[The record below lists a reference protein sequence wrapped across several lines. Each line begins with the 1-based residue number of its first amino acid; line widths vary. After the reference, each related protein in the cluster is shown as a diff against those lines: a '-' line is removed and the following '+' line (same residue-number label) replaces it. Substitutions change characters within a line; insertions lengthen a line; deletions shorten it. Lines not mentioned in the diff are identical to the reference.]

1 MGQRSQI
8 YVRYTND
15 KGEHFLTARYFGWN
29 YGERMISRARHTL
42 EWIKNNIH
50 CADYKFAYNNEMLV
64 KIIDVNFDMHDVM
77 VSSDLIEEFFDC
89 NYNNDSN
96 FSEYVFMEQP
106 NNDGKL
112 FIDICPNEII
122 KYAFIDSSCNLDK
135 PMNGLEY
142 MRWNHKDWRNSKYIS
157 DEQKE
162 KCNENCKYLRNIF
175 RLMTTK
181 ELKDFISCD
190 YKIEVKSPKF

>member
-42 EWIKNNIH
+42 EWIKDNINY
-50 CADYKFAYNNEMLV
+50 ADFNFAHDNKKLIRIME
-64 KIIDVNFDMHDVM
+64 VNFDMHDV
-77 VSSDLIEEFFDC
+77 VISTDIIEEYFEYFCTD
-89 NYNNDSN
+89 YTFKD
-96 FSEYVFMEQP
+96 YVFIKHD

-112 FIDICPNEII
+112 FIDIHPNGTI

-135 PMNGLEY
+135 PMSGLAY
-142 MRWNHKDWRNSKYIS
+142 MRWNHKDWRTSEYIS

-162 KCNENCKYLRNIF
+162 KCNLNCKYLRNNF
-175 RLMTTK
+175 QLMTTK

-190 YKIEVKSPKF
+190 YNVEKYMSLF

>member
-42 EWIKNNIH
+42 EWIKDHIQY
-50 CADYKFAYNNEMLV
+50 ADFEFAADNKKLTR
-64 KIIDVNFDMHDVM
+64 IIDVNFDMHDVM
-77 VSSDLIEEFFDC
+77 ISTDIVEEYFET
-89 NYNNDSN
+89 
-96 FSEYVFMEQP
+96 FSTDYTFKDYVFIFHD

-112 FIDICPNEII
+112 FIDIHLDGTI

-135 PMNGLEY
+135 PMGGLGY
-142 MRWNHKDWRNSKYIS
+142 MRWNHKSWRTSEHIS
-157 DEQKE
+157 EEQKE
-162 KCNENCKYLRNIF
+162 KCNLNCKYLRNNF
-175 RLMTTK
+175 QLMTTK

-190 YKIEVKSPKF
+190 YNVEKYMHKF

>member
-15 KGEHFLTARYFGWN
+15 KGEHFLTARHFGWN
-29 YGERMISRARHTL
+29 YEERMVSRARHTI
-42 EWIKNNIH
+42 EWIKDSINNNWYFSI
-50 CADYKFAYNNEMLV
+50 DTTKLIR
-64 KIIDVNFDMHDVM
+64 IIDTNFDMHDVM
-77 VSSDLIEEFFDC
+77 ISSDIIEEYFE
-89 NYNNDSN
+89 Y
-96 FSEYVFMEQP
+96 FSTDLTFKEYVFTHHD

-112 FIDICPNEII
+112 FIDIHPDGTI

-135 PMNGLEY
+135 PMGGLAY
-142 MRWNHKDWRNSKYIS
+142 MRWNHRSWKTSENIS

-162 KCNENCKYLRNIF
+162 KCNLNCKYLRNNF
-175 RLMTTK
+175 QLMTTK

-190 YKIEVKSPKF
+190 YNVEKYMPKF

>member
-15 KGEHFLTARYFGWN
+15 KGKHFLTARYFNWN

-42 EWIKNNIH
+42 EWIQREVK
-50 CADYKFAYNNEMLV
+50 YGFKFSTDNRHLIR
-64 KIIDVNFDMHDVM
+64 IIDTNFDMKDV
-77 VSSDLIEEFFDC
+77 VISSDIIEEYFDYG
-89 NYNNDSN
+89 NVHNT
-96 FSEYVFMEQP
+96 FTEYVFTEHD

-112 FIDICPNEII
+112 FIDIHPNGTI

-135 PMNGLEY
+135 PMGGLGY

-162 KCNENCKYLRNIF
+162 KCNNNCKYIRNNF
-175 RLMTTK
+175 QLMSAK
-181 ELKDFISCD
+181 ELKDFISCA
-190 YKIEVKSPKF
+190 YNLEKYMPEF

>member
-29 YGERMISRARHTL
+29 YGERMVSRARHTM
-42 EWIKNNIH
+42 EWILDNFRYGQHYLSTDNTK
-50 CADYKFAYNNEMLV
+50 LV
-64 KIIDVNFDMHDVM
+64 RIIDTNFDMHDV
-77 VSSDLIEEFFDC
+77 VISSDIIEEYFE
-89 NYNNDSN
+89 Y
-96 FSEYVFMEQP
+96 FSDESFADNVFKFQD

-112 FIDICPNEII
+112 FIDVHPNGVI

-135 PMNGLEY
+135 PKGGLGY
-142 MRWNHKDWRNSKYIS
+142 MWWNHKNWRQSEYIN

-162 KCNENCKYLRNIF
+162 KCEANCKYLRDNF
-175 RLMTTK
+175 KLMTTK
-181 ELKDFISCD
+181 ELKDFVSCD
-190 YKIEVKSPKF
+190 YNVKKYMPLF

>member
-29 YGERMISRARHTL
+29 YGERMVSRARHTL
-42 EWIKNNIH
+42 EWIKDNIYH
-50 CADYKFAYNNEMLV
+50 ADFTFAHNNEKLIR
-64 KIIDVNFDMHDVM
+64 IIDVNFDMHDAM
-77 VSSDLIEEFFDC
+77 ISTDIIEEYLETFTDDYTFK
-89 NYNNDSN
+89 
-96 FSEYVFMEQP
+96 EYVFTHHD

-112 FIDICPNEII
+112 FIDIHPNGTI

-135 PMNGLEY
+135 PMGGLSY
-142 MRWNHKDWRNSKYIS
+142 MRWNHKNWRNSKYIS

-162 KCNENCKYLRNIF
+162 KCNNNCKYLRNNF
-175 RLMTTK
+175 QLMTTK

-190 YKIEVKSPKF
+190 YNVEKYMPNF

>member
-29 YGERMISRARHTL
+29 YGERMVSRARHTM
-42 EWIKNNIH
+42 EWILDNFRYGQHYLSTDNTK
-50 CADYKFAYNNEMLV
+50 LV
-64 KIIDVNFDMHDVM
+64 RIIDTNFDMHDV
-77 VSSDLIEEFFDC
+77 VISSDIIEEYFE
-89 NYNNDSN
+89 Y
-96 FSEYVFMEQP
+96 FSDESFSDNVFKFQD

-112 FIDICPNEII
+112 FIDVHPNGVI

-135 PMNGLEY
+135 PKGGLGY
-142 MRWNHKDWRNSKYIS
+142 MLWDHKDWRKSTYID

-162 KCNENCKYLRNIF
+162 KCELNCKYLRDNF
-175 RLMTTK
+175 ELMTIK
-181 ELKDFISCD
+181 ELKDFVSCD
-190 YKIEVKSPKF
+190 YNVEKYMPKF

>member
-29 YGERMISRARHTL
+29 YGERMVSRARHTM
-42 EWIKNNIH
+42 EWILDNIH
-50 CADYKFAYNNEMLV
+50 YRDHQMASNNEKLV
-64 KIIDVNFDMHDVM
+64 RIIDTNFDMHDV
-77 VSSDLIEEFFDC
+77 VISSDIIEEYFETGYDIDYTFKD
-89 NYNNDSN
+89 
-96 FSEYVFMEQP
+96 YVFIQHD

-112 FIDICPNEII
+112 FIDVHPNGVI

-135 PMNGLEY
+135 PKGGLGY

-162 KCNENCKYLRNIF
+162 KCELNCKYLRDNF
-175 RLMTTK
+175 KLMTTK
-181 ELKDFISCD
+181 ELKDFVSCD
-190 YKIEVKSPKF
+190 YNVEKYMPKF

>member
-15 KGEHFLTARYFGWN
+15 KGEHFLTARYFNWN
-29 YGERMISRARHTL
+29 YGERMVSRARHTI
-42 EWIKNNIH
+42 EWIL
-50 CADYKFAYNNEMLV
+50 AETRYYFKFSTDNRELIR
-64 KIIDVNFDMHDVM
+64 IIDTNFDMHDVM
-77 VSSDLIEEFFDC
+77 ISSDIIEEYFDYG
-89 NYNNDSN
+89 NVHYT
-96 FSEYVFMEQP
+96 FEEYVFTHHD

-112 FIDICPNEII
+112 FIDINSNGTI

-135 PMNGLEY
+135 PMSGLGY
-142 MRWNHKDWRNSKYIS
+142 MRWNHKNWRTSEYIS

-162 KCNENCKYLRNIF
+162 KCNLNCKYLRNNF
-175 RLMTTK
+175 QLMTTK

-190 YKIEVKSPKF
+190 YNVEKYMPKF

>member
-29 YGERMISRARHTL
+29 YGERMVSRARHTA
-42 EWIKNNIH
+42 EWILAEIK
-50 CADYKFAYNNEMLV
+50 YYFKFSTDNRELV
-64 KIIDVNFDMHDVM
+64 RIIDTNFDMHDVM
-77 VSSDLIEEFFDC
+77 ISSDIIEEYFDYG
-89 NYNNDSN
+89 NVHYT
-96 FSEYVFMEQP
+96 FEEYVFTHHD

-112 FIDICPNEII
+112 FIDINSNGTI

-135 PMNGLEY
+135 PMSGLGY
-142 MRWNHKDWRNSKYIS
+142 MRWNHKNWRTSEYIS

-162 KCNENCKYLRNIF
+162 KCNLNCKYLRNNF
-175 RLMTTK
+175 QLMTTK

-190 YKIEVKSPKF
+190 YNVEKYMLKF

>member
-15 KGEHFLTARYFGWN
+15 KGKHFLTARYFGWN

-42 EWIKNNIH
+42 EWIKNNINY
-50 CADYKFAYNNEMLV
+50 ASFKFASNNEELIRIME
-64 KIIDVNFDMHDVM
+64 VNFDMHDAM
-77 VSSDLIEEFFDC
+77 ITSDIIEEYFDYG
-89 NYNNDSN
+89 NVHYT
-96 FSEYVFMEQP
+96 FEEYVFTHHD

-112 FIDICPNEII
+112 FIDIHPNGTI
-122 KYAFIDSSCNLDK
+122 KYAFVDSECNLDK
-135 PMNGLEY
+135 PMGGLRY
-142 MRWNHKDWRNSKYIS
+142 MRWNHHDWRKSEYIS

-162 KCNENCKYLRNIF
+162 KCNLNCKYLRNNF
-175 RLMTTK
+175 QLMTTK

-190 YKIEVKSPKF
+190 YNVEKYMPKF

>member
-29 YGERMISRARHTL
+29 YGERMVSRARHTM
-42 EWIKNNIH
+42 EWILDNFRYGQHYLSTDNTK
-50 CADYKFAYNNEMLV
+50 LV
-64 KIIDVNFDMHDVM
+64 RIIDTNFDMHDV
-77 VSSDLIEEFFDC
+77 VISSDIIEEYFE
-89 NYNNDSN
+89 Y
-96 FSEYVFMEQP
+96 FSDESFSDNVFKFQD

-112 FIDICPNEII
+112 FIDVHPNGVI

-135 PMNGLEY
+135 PKGGLGY
-142 MRWNHKDWRNSKYIS
+142 MSWNHKNWRQSEYIN

-162 KCNENCKYLRNIF
+162 KCEANCKYLRDNF
-175 RLMTTK
+175 KLMTTK
-181 ELKDFISCD
+181 ELKDFVSCD
-190 YKIEVKSPKF
+190 YNVEKYMPKF

>member
-42 EWIKNNIH
+42 EWIKDNVN
-50 CADYKFAYNNEMLV
+50 CADYNFAYDTKKLIRIME
-64 KIIDVNFDMHDVM
+64 VNFDMHDAM
-77 VSSDLIEEFFDC
+77 ITSDIVEEYFDYG
-89 NYNNDSN
+89 NVHYT
-96 FSEYVFMEQP
+96 FEEYVFTHHD

-112 FIDICPNEII
+112 FIDIHPNGTI

-135 PMNGLEY
+135 PMGGLGY
-142 MRWNHKDWRNSKYIS
+142 MRWNHREWRKSEHIS

-162 KCNENCKYLRNIF
+162 KCNLNCKYLRNNF
-175 RLMTTK
+175 QLMTTK

-190 YKIEVKSPKF
+190 YNVEKYMPNF